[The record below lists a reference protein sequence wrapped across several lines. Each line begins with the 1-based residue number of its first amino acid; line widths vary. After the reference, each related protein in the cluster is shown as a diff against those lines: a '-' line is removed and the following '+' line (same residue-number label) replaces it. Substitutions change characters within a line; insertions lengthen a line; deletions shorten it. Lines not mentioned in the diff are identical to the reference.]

1 MNIVVVGSL
10 NMDLVVRLPKIPK
23 PGETLLGGVFNTY
36 PGGKGANQAV
46 AASRLGGHVSMI
58 GCVGD
63 DSFGRELVANL
74 SKEGVDTSHVFV
86 QPNVSSGVA
95 LIQVDDQAQN
105 SIAVASGANYR
116 LSCEYVEKAMQAIEK
131 IDVVVMQLETP
142 LETIYT
148 AARVAHQRGAK
159 VILNPAPAQVLEN
172 DLLQLVD
179 YLVPNEYEIATMT
192 GFQIQNI
199 TDTDQAAQQL
209 LSKGVK
215 NLIVTL
221 GNKGSVIFEG
231 NTNNSVDIPAWK
243 VQAVDTTAA
252 GDCFIGAF
260 AVGLSK
266 EKSVK
271 DAAAFASAAAAISV
285 TRVGAQPSLPKI
297 DEVNQFIKERNL
309 HI

>member
-63 DSFGRELVANL
+63 DSFGRELVENL

-86 QPNVSSGVA
+86 QPKVSSGVA

-105 SIAVASGANYR
+105 SIAVASGANFR
-116 LSCEYVEKAMQAIEK
+116 LSSEYVEKAMQAIEK
-131 IDVVVMQLETP
+131 IDVVVLQLETP

-148 AARVAHQRGAK
+148 AARVANQRGAK

-179 YLVPNEYEIATMT
+179 YLIPNEYEIATMT

-199 TDTDQAAQQL
+199 TDVNQAAQQL
-209 LSKGVK
+209 FSKGVK

-260 AVGLSK
+260 AVGLSI

-297 DEVNQFIKERNL
+297 DEVNQFMIERNL
-309 HI
+309 

>member
-1 MNIVVVGSL
+1 
-10 NMDLVVRLPKIPK
+10 MDLVVRLPKIPK

-74 SKEGVDTSHVFV
+74 STEGVDTSHVFV

-105 SIAVASGANYR
+105 SIAVASGANFR
-116 LSCEYVEKAMQAIEK
+116 LSSEYVEKAMQAIEK

-179 YLVPNEYEIATMT
+179 YLIPNEYEIATMT

-271 DAAAFASAAAAISV
+271 DAAALASAAAAISV
-285 TRVGAQPSLPKI
+285 TRLGAQPSLPKI
-297 DEVNQFIKERNL
+297 DEVYQFMKERNL